1 MYISD
6 DEEDRKKHRRQTI
19 KNKDIDR
26 YVFRED
32 PIISDKANKEHKK
45 KKLVLEEEELW
56 DEWGEIW
63 FSNSSL

>member
-26 YVFRED
+26 YIFRED
-32 PIISDKANKEHKK
+32 PIISDRDNKEHKK

-56 DEWGEIW
+56 DEWGEI
-63 FSNSSL
+63 